1 MIRKIFLIA
10 AVCVPAANGLTGCT
24 LFGTPESQESQTVTA
39 DEMTSENT
47 QNAEAS
53 TEASQKEE
61 TSSAQNDSDKKQET
75 EVSLLAVGDNLIH
88 DTIYEA
94 FYEGD
99 GVYDF
104 HSLYDYVRPTVKE
117 YDIAVINQE
126 TIFVEDDNDV
136 ENYPNFGT
144 PHEMGEALYDTGF
157 DVVLSATNHTMDK
170 GADTI
175 EYMYDYWKTKY
186 PQVSILGIHGDE
198 KDFNTI
204 DYVEKN
210 GIKLAMFNYTYGLN
224 GYSLPDDRSY
234 LVDLLDNKDKFISD
248 LKKAEDEAD
257 MSVCF
262 LHIGEEYTY
271 EPTEFQKQYIEDI
284 IDAGAD
290 LVICAHPHV
299 VEPFGEV
306 TTANG
311 NKGTVFYSCGNFV
324 SAQDEIDRLL
334 GGMASV
340 TIKKTTE
347 GDRSVTEVTDFDFIP
362 VVMHYSNW
370 STAVYKLEDYTDD
383 LAGNHW
389 VYYYD
394 DRLSVDYLW
403 ELWEDITG

>member
-1 MIRKIFLIA
+1 MIRKCFIVTSVSAL
-10 AVCVPAANGLTGCT
+10 AVTGLTGCT

-53 TEASQKEE
+53 TEASPKEE

-104 HSLYDYVRPTVKE
+104 HSLYDYVRPTIKD

-126 TIFVEDDNDV
+126 TIFVEDDDEV

-144 PHEMGEALYDTGF
+144 PHEMGEALVDTGF

-198 KDFNTI
+198 KDYNTI

-306 TTANG
+306 TTAKG
-311 NKGTVFYSCGNFV
+311 NKGVVYYSCGNFV

-362 VVMHYSNW
+362 VVMHYSDW

-394 DRLSVDYLW
+394 DRLSVDNLW
-403 ELWEDITG
+403 ELWKDITG